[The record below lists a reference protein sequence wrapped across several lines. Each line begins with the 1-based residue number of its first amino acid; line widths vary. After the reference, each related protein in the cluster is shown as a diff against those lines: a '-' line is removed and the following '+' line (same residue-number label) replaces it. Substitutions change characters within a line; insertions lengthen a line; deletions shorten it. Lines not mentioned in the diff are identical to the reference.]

1 MKSAD
6 NLFDKH
12 RIKQNL
18 LPDNTP
24 KAKRKLRP
32 FNSAKPDT

>member
-12 RIKQNL
+12 RPTTADIFGREDFDRG
-18 LPDNTP
+18 DNGR
-24 KAKRKLRP
+24 A
-32 FNSAKPDT
+32 

>member
-12 RIKQNL
+12 RGFEPGRFAAADPCKTLI
-18 LPDNTP
+18 
-24 KAKRKLRP
+24 
-32 FNSAKPDT
+32 